1 MKRLIVICEGQTE
14 QEFCDKILAPYL
26 AGRGIYIQSPLI
38 KRSGGGIVGW
48 EVLKK
53 EINNYLRAD
62 TNVYVTTFIDL
73 YGIKSTHQFPQW
85 EESTRVLQV
94 KDRVAT
100 IEEAMYADVNSH
112 RFISNIVVHEFETIL
127 FSDVSSIIDQ
137 IDNRDLNIV
146 ELERVVNTFDDVE
159 LINDSPL
166 TAPSKRLEIC
176 VSGYDKIVYGTII
189 AEAIGLHKIREKCVK
204 FNEWITKLENI

>member
-26 AGRGIYIQSPLI
+26 AGKGIYIQSPLI

-53 EINNYLRAD
+53 EINSYLRAD
-62 TNVYVTTFIDL
+62 TNAYVTTFIDL
-73 YGIKSTHQFPQW
+73 YGIKNTHQFPQW
-85 EESTRVLQV
+85 EESRRIVQV
-94 KDRVAT
+94 KDRIT
-100 IEEAMYADVNSH
+100 NIEEAMYNDVNNH

-137 IDNRDLNIV
+137 IDSRDLNVV
-146 ELERVVNTFDDVE
+146 ELERVVNTFEDVE

-166 TAPSKRLEIC
+166 TAPSKRLESCI
-176 VSGYDKIVYGTII
+176 YLDM
-189 AEAIGLHKIREKCVK
+189 IR
-204 FNEWITKLENI
+204 